1 MGEENGLG
9 ALGVRVARRDGA
21 PVARREGD
29 ERLLEPPDRAV
40 ERVALG
46 AQPEA
51 KVERHLVVAAAAGV
65 QLAAERP
72 EELHE
77 PPLDRHVDV
86 LVRGEKAEAARIEL
100 AADGPESP
108 FEPRAL
114 AARQQP
120 RTHERAD

>member
-1 MGEENGLG
+1 AEL
-9 ALGVRVARRDGA
+9 
-21 PVARREGD
+21 
-29 ERLLEPPDRAV
+29 
-40 ERVALG
+40 VALR

-86 LVRGEKAEAARIEL
+86 LVRGEKAEAARVEL
-100 AADGPESP
+100 AAHGAESP

-114 AARQQP
+114 AAREQP
-120 RTHERAD
+120 RSHERADVRHAARDVVRVETAVDGKRAGEALDGRRRRRRDPSGP